1 LRRTG
6 ERAHLVLLYAWN
18 PLLAIEVAGSGHVD
32 IVGVLLLLVSVHA
45 LRRGWRSIAAA
56 ALGLAIAV
64 KLLPLVLLPLYWKRI
79 RIRDG
84 AIAALVV
91 ALLYVAFLNHGRI
104 PIGSLGTY
112 VQSFRFND
120 PIFATLERVAP
131 PQVVA
136 GLAVLVGLLTAIW
149 MRRKMPTWSSEAFA
163 WPMAASLLCAPAVY
177 PWYLLWLLPFAR
189 STSTLPLI
197 IWTVSII
204 PAYCVWHLRVLGR
217 PWLVPGWAMLL
228 EYGAVATA
236 GAIIGWRSLI
246 KRRSPN
252 EETSSDSYQQ
262 GRKSSGQPTRE

>member
-18 PLLAIEVAGSGHVD
+18 PLLAIEVAGSGH
-32 IVGVLLLLVSVHA
+32 G
-45 LRRGWRSIAAA
+45 RYCWRSTAAGVCSCFNAALALDRAA

-79 RIRDG
+79 RIHDG
-84 AIAALVV
+84 AIATLVV

-136 GLAVLVGLLTAIW
+136 GVAVLVGLLTAIW
-149 MRRKMPTWSSEAFA
+149 MRRKMPTWPSEAFA
-163 WPMAASLLCAPAVY
+163 WPMAASLFVRRPCIPGN
-177 PWYLLWLLPFAR
+177 LLWLLPFAR

-217 PWLVPGWAMLL
+217 PWLVPGGRCCWNN
-228 EYGAVATA
+228 GAVATA
-236 GAIIGWRSLI
+236 GANYRVAQ
-246 KRRSPN
+246 
-252 EETSSDSYQQ
+252 SYQA
-262 GRKSSGQPTRE
+262 SIS